1 MADNEL
7 VSTNSSNVNKV
18 NTDVHSMTS
27 ELQQMALAAKSLET
41 SLKGVNNQLTA
52 TSKLTGRSLK
62 QMQQYQKTSAKVKVG
77 GQEKMKE
84 RGVLKVVSDLKSAI
98 LPLAGLIT
106 LIKQGAQTGQQAVNN
121 TKELSEKFN
130 TLGGDLTA
138 FSTYL
143 REATTAAKNRA
154 AINTTADAV
163 LDASRAKS
171 REDMFG
177 WIGNLWSGT
186 KKKAAETISG
196 TNLQT
201 VSYNEYLAQAQNQL
215 MNKGYDMNQLGLLS
229 DAAVTYA
236 WKNASQYNQNTGL
249 DANAVFQTPEF
260 QSEFSRILGI
270 LAGGATDAV
279 FQGYLAE
286 SLGDAYIPDVTR
298 SKSVMADYQ
307 LGMLT
312 QLANMSLTSQ
322 QDKLSEWDNAG
333 TVLQSIGKNLY
344 SFDEVIS
351 QNAIE
356 VEDKKA
362 SKILGS
368 IETNLKDKD
377 NILKDMETDLGSI
390 SGRTGGTSTTPT
402 GTNVTDIIGGT
413 GGVSATPDSKQKF
426 ALGVDGFRLLPIT
439 GAGVT
444 GGATGLS
451 MNVKNLSDADKAA
464 IAAGGGFAYKGT
476 QLYSDGTNVYVG
488 TSYSNT
494 AGERIGN
501 TSYQSIGSV
510 ADYAAKNGYFSY
522 AYEGA
527 GALEKQKL
535 ATAIAGSI
543 SDQGIIDSIRDKYD
557 LDNIPSYAA
566 GGVGTHRVDGATLF
580 ENGPEAVIPLSSQE
594 GINYLSNAMKEAG
607 GTGSNI
613 NVTVELSGI
622 NIADN
627 DRQWNEVARK
637 IGERINTVIRRE
649 GSV

>member
-27 ELQQMALAAKSLET
+27 ELQQMALAARSLET

-62 QMQQYQKTSAKVKVG
+62 QMQQYQKTSARVKVG
-77 GQEKMKE
+77 GQEKTKD
-84 RGVLKVVSDLKSAI
+84 RGVLKVVSDLKSAV
-98 LPLAGLIT
+98 LPIASLVALVKHGN
-106 LIKQGAQTGQQAVNN
+106 QVGQQAVNN

-130 TLGGDLTA
+130 TLGGDLTS
-138 FSTYL
+138 FSAYL

-154 AINTTADAV
+154 ATNTTADAI
-163 LDASRAKS
+163 LDAGKANA
-171 REDMFG
+171 REGMFG

-186 KKKAAETISG
+186 KKWAAETLAG
-196 TNLQT
+196 TNLQS
-201 VSYNEYLAQAQNQL
+201 VSYYSALAQAQNQL
-215 MNKGYDMNQLGLLS
+215 MNKGYDTQQLGLLS

-236 WKNASQYNQNTGL
+236 WKNASQYSQNTGL
-249 DANAVFQTPEF
+249 DANAVFQTSEF

-270 LAGGATDAV
+270 LAGGATDAI

-312 QLANMSLTSQ
+312 QLANMNLTSQ
-322 QDKLSEWDNAG
+322 QNKLSEWDNAG

-362 SKILGS
+362 SKILGE

-377 NILKDMETDLGSI
+377 SILQDMEADLGSI
-390 SGRTGGTSTTPT
+390 SGRTGGTGGTPSGTTPSSGSDKT
-402 GTNVTDIIGGT
+402 FGGSLPGNYKTDAATNSAASMLKPIQGNFVSAYGAGTADGGSVGWQLMSNGTNIYKKNTVTTAAGEISETYENLGTIYEWIKEMSGNFNPKYSPLSIRYSDNANVSTAMQQALMYKVNAAYQTGRNAGGT
-413 GGVSATPDSKQKF
+413 D
-426 ALGVDGFRLLPIT
+426 DLPYIT
-439 GAGVT
+439 
-444 GGATGLS
+444 
-451 MNVKNLSDADKAA
+451 
-464 IAAGGGFAYKGT
+464 
-476 QLYSDGTNVYVG
+476 
-488 TSYSNT
+488 
-494 AGERIGN
+494 
-501 TSYQSIGSV
+501 
-510 ADYAAKNGYFSY
+510 
-522 AYEGA
+522 
-527 GALEKQKL
+527 
-535 ATAIAGSI
+535 
-543 SDQGIIDSIRDKYD
+543 
-557 LDNIPSYAA
+557 PSYAS
-566 GGVGTHRVDGATLF
+566 GGVGTQRVDGATLF
-580 ENGPEAVIPLSSQE
+580 ENGPEAVIPLSSPE
-594 GINYLSNAMKEAG
+594 GINYLANAMKEASG
-607 GTGSNI
+607 SGSNI

-627 DRQWNEVARK
+627 DRQWNEVARN
-637 IGERINTVIRRE
+637 IGERINTIIRRE

>member
-27 ELQQMALAAKSLET
+27 ELQQMALAARSLET

-77 GQEKMKE
+77 GQEKTKD
-84 RGVLKVVSDLKSAI
+84 RGVLKVVSDIKSAI
-98 LPLAGLIT
+98 LPIASLVALVKHGN
-106 LIKQGAQTGQQAVNN
+106 QVGQQAVNN
-121 TKELSEKFN
+121 TKELSDKFN
-130 TLGGDLTA
+130 TLGGDLTS
-138 FSTYL
+138 FSAYL

-154 AINTTADAV
+154 ATNTTADAI
-163 LDASRAKS
+163 LDASRANA
-171 REDMFG
+171 REQSFG
-177 WIGNLWSGT
+177 WLGNLWSGA

-201 VSYNEYLAQAQNQL
+201 ISYNEYLAQAQNQL
-215 MNKGYDMNQLGLLS
+215 MNKGYDMSQLGLLS

-236 WKNASQYNQNTGL
+236 WKNASQYSQNTGL
-249 DANAVFQTPEF
+249 DANAIFQTTQF

-286 SLGDAYIPDVTR
+286 SLGEAYIPDVTR

-312 QLANMSLTSQ
+312 TLANMSLTSQ

-362 SKILGS
+362 SKILGE

-377 NILKDMETDLGSI
+377 AILNDMEADLGSI
-390 SGRTGGTSTTPT
+390 SGRTGGT
-402 GTNVTDIIGGT
+402 GGT
-413 GGVSATPDSKQKF
+413 GGTGSTPSSGSDKTFGGSLPGDYKTDAATNSAAGMLKAIVGNFVSAY
-426 ALGVDGFRLLPIT
+426 
-439 GAGVT
+439 GAGTADGGSVGWQLMSNGTNIYKKNTVT
-444 GGATGLS
+444 TAAGEISETYENLGTIYEWIKEMSKNFNPHYAGLS
-451 MNVKNLSDADKAA
+451 IRYADNANVSTAMQQTLMNKVNAA
-464 IAAGGGFAYKGT
+464 YQAGRNGEDFTSPYIN
-476 QLYSDGTNVYVG
+476 TN
-488 TSYSNT
+488 
-494 AGERIGN
+494 
-501 TSYQSIGSV
+501 
-510 ADYAAKNGYFSY
+510 KSY
-522 AYEGA
+522 A
-527 GALEKQKL
+527 
-535 ATAIAGSI
+535 S
-543 SDQGIIDSIRDKYD
+543 
-557 LDNIPSYAA
+557 

-580 ENGPEAVIPLSSQE
+580 ENGPEAVIPLSSPE
-594 GINYLSNAMKEAG
+594 GINYLANAMKEASG
-607 GTGSNI
+607 SGSNI

-627 DRQWNEVARK
+627 DRQWNEVARN
-637 IGERINTVIRRE
+637 IGERINTIIRRE